1 MAKLAMFPLGSVLF
15 PTMVLPLH
23 VFEERYRALARDCLA
38 GDREFGVVLIERGS
52 EVGGGDVR
60 TAVGTVARIVEAEEY
75 PDGRFGLVAVGVRRI
90 VVDEWLPDDPYPR
103 ADVHDW
109 PDADATDPGAASA
122 ALAAMLGP
130 FRRSVALKAELG
142 ESSVPATIELD
153 EDPGLASFQAAAVG
167 PLGPLDQ
174 RRVLATDGAL
184 PRLEL
189 LRTLFAEEAEV
200 LEARLS
206 G

>member
-1 MAKLAMFPLGSVLF
+1 MAVLPMFPLGSVLF
-15 PTMVLPLH
+15 PSLVLPLH
-23 VFEERYRALARDCLA
+23 VFEERYRSLARDCLA

-60 TAVGTVARIVEAEEY
+60 TDVGTVARIVEAEEY
-75 PDGRFGLVAVGVRRI
+75 PDGRFGLVAVGVRRM

-103 ADVHDW
+103 AEVHDW
-109 PDADATDPGAASA
+109 PDGDADDASV
-122 ALAAMLGP
+122 ALEAMLGP
-130 FRRSVALKAELG
+130 FRRSLALKGELG

-153 EDPGLASFQAAAVG
+153 DDPAVASFQAAAVG

-174 RRVLATDGAL
+174 RRVLATDGARA
-184 PRLEL
+184 RLEL

>member
-1 MAKLAMFPLGSVLF
+1 MFPLGSVLF
-15 PTMVLPLH
+15 PSLVLPLH
-23 VFEERYRALARDCLA
+23 VFEERYRRLTRDCLD

-60 TAVGTVARIVEAEEY
+60 TTVGTVARIVEADEY
-75 PDGRFGLVAVGVRRI
+75 PDGRFGIVAVGARRI

-103 ADVHDW
+103 AEVRDW
-109 PDADATDPGAASA
+109 PDAEVDEAAADA
-122 ALAAMLGP
+122 ALEAMAAP
-130 FRRSVALKAELG
+130 FRRAVALKSELG
-142 ESSVPATIELD
+142 ESTVPATIELSD
-153 EDPGLASFQAAAVG
+153 EPGVAAFQAAAVG

-174 RRVLATDGAL
+174 LRVLGTEGVLERLAL
-184 PRLEL
+184 L
-189 LRTLFAEEAEV
+189 TGLFTEEAEV